1 MVRNNM
7 TAELNGLL
15 MTDRAAAHE
24 HIREALDLPAYY
36 GCNLDALFD
45 ILTERNNPVSIT
57 VLHAEEIHRSLGNY
71 ASALLK
77 TLREAAEKNPGL
89 TVTVL

>member
-1 MVRNNM
+1 M

-15 MTDRAAAHE
+15 MTDRSAAHE

-45 ILTERNNPVSIT
+45 ILTERSKPLSIT
-57 VLHAEEIHRSLGNY
+57 ILHAEEMHSSLGNY
-71 ASALLK
+71 ATALLK
-77 TLREAAEKNPGL
+77 TLRDAAEKNPGL
-89 TVTVL
+89 SVTVL